1 MKILTI
7 QSLDLNT
14 KEKVFADPSKCNY
27 NNAKNA
33 YKRLFGDY
41 NEMNHTNYKSF
52 FWGFSRLLTN
62 DLDEAIKRAKEMI
75 GRNSGKIL
83 ILEIPDELCLET
95 DFYNFAD
102 EIFADMF
109 PNVLKSCWSS
119 IYEKRDSEKQ
129 VIFPYIDPSMIIR
142 EILEV

>member
-7 QSLDLNT
+7 QSIDLNT
-14 KEKVFADPSKCNY
+14 KEKVFADPLRCNH
-27 NNAKNA
+27 NNAKNV

-62 DLDEAIKRAKEMI
+62 DLDEAIGRAKEMI
-75 GRNSGKIL
+75 GINSGKIL

-109 PNVLKSCWSS
+109 PDELESCWSS

-129 VIFPYIDPSMIIR
+129 VIFPYIEPSMIIK